1 MRARLTIGLVGLR
14 VAVVAGPVLL
24 AACGQEAIDPG
35 TSLGTAPN
43 PTFEPAPATLRG
55 GQDTIYSD
63 DEFRQAAAGLADD
76 RNPAERRLFQRT
88 SADEIFAPGP
98 DVAAAVE
105 DASNP
110 APNPAPTPATESARQ
125 SGAIAPVAARNDP
138 AIRPIRIR
146 ELATQL
152 DAAAA
157 LSDDPVSAQFVRALL
172 PLVGYTLG
180 QDAIEVDDFERRTDL
195 TETERQML
203 QAVAQFSRTVRDRL
217 EGGEAA
223 RPILQEELTVLLD
236 AMHDP
241 DVFSI
246 AQAVLATEIRG
257 LGDYTTRDGNA
268 FQKGQN
274 HDVRIYM
281 DFEGVQWAFDGVNWS
296 TEIQVQVQVLKSDGF
311 RVYTTDWET
320 LRDNRSRRIG
330 VFAWSSITLADDLEI
345 GDYAVKIRVRQPE
358 SNQLSERL
366 IPIQIVSRLAGVGS

>member
-1 MRARLTIGLVGLR
+1 MRARLTSGLIGVR
-14 VAVVAGPVLL
+14 VALLGGSVLL
-24 AACGQEAIDPG
+24 GACGPEAIDPG
-35 TSLGTAPN
+35 ASLGSPSSPN
-43 PTFEPAPATLRG
+43 LDPIQPSLADV
-55 GQDTIYSD
+55 QDPIYSD
-63 DEFRQAAAGLADD
+63 DEFRQAAAGLSDD
-76 RNPAERRLFQRT
+76 SPRAEKRLFQRT
-88 SADEIFAPGP
+88 SADEIFAPGSN
-98 DVAAAVE
+98 VAVGLEPVQEANSPSTA
-105 DASNP
+105 
-110 APNPAPTPATESARQ
+110 ESTTK
-125 SGAIAPVAARNDP
+125 SGAILPVSGSAPSSVS
-138 AIRPIRIR
+138 PIRIG

-180 QDAIEVDDFERRTDL
+180 QDPIEVDDFERRTDL
-195 TETERQML
+195 TESERRML
-203 QAVAQFSRTVRDRL
+203 HAVAEFSKTVRNRL
-217 EGGEAA
+217 EEGEAA
-223 RPILQEELTVLLD
+223 RPILQEELAVLLD
-236 AMHDP
+236 AMQDP
-241 DVFSI
+241 DVFTI

-257 LGDYTTRDGNA
+257 LGDYTPREGNA

-281 DFEGVQWAFDGVNWS
+281 DFDGVQWAFDGINWS

-345 GDYAVKIRVRQPE
+345 GEYAVKIRVRQPE

-366 IPIQIVSRLAGVGS
+366 IPIQIVSRSARIGS